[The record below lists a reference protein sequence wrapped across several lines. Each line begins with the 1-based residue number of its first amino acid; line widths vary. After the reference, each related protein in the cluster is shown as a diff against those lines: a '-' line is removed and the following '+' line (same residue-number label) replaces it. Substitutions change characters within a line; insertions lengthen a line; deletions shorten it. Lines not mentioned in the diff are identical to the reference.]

1 MMKEQRKSFRFKPT
15 PDRQACQLNVGTC
28 KLSATLLDESAGG
41 FAILVDRLAGLSVGQ
56 MAQVHTNMGW
66 FNVRVIHLSEV
77 SAVNVAELLDVAIVD
92 PQEPWYRLG
101 LSRLSDAPMPDLA
114 AASFWSRRVQ
124 MPLARL
130 CPSSG
135 MMAVLGIL
143 FVVAGIALPVGLLS
157 EYWRE
162 EQTKVKR
169 LLQWSDRLIDS
180 AKSDATRQDKLPSQ
194 STKETSSGTTAND
207 AESTDDGADSQST
220 ASREQALKKIVRQW
234 QGATVFTAPQIIE
247 ELQLTDNQQRQ
258 IHEIIEATSQA
269 MRNLDARLHDEQ
281 RQQIGRLR
289 TELLNR
295 ARREVVR
302 LLTSE
307 QRNRWNQLAAQP

>member
-1 MMKEQRKSFRFKPT
+1 
-15 PDRQACQLNVGTC
+15 
-28 KLSATLLDESAGG
+28 
-41 FAILVDRLAGLSVGQ
+41 LVDRQAGLSVGQ
-56 MAQVHTNMGW
+56 MAQDHTNLGW

-101 LSRLSDAPMPDLA
+101 LSRLSDAPIPDLA
-114 AASFWSRRVQ
+114 AASFWSRHVQ
-124 MPLARL
+124 TPLARL

-135 MMAVLGIL
+135 MMAILGIL
-143 FVVAGIALPVGLLS
+143 FVVTGIALPVGLLS

-180 AKSDATRQDKLPSQ
+180 AKATPATPARQDQ
-194 STKETSSGTTAND
+194 SPPPQETSGGVTA
-207 AESTDDGADSQST
+207 STDDDADSQSA
-220 ASREQALKKIVRQW
+220 ASHDQTLKKIVRQW

-289 TELLNR
+289 AELMNR
-295 ARREVVR
+295 SLREVVR
-302 LLTSE
+302 LLNAE
-307 QRNRWNQLAAQP
+307 QRDRWNQLTAQ